1 MPAISL
7 LQIAML
13 YSMGEKKNKI
23 NGQISDEIILSA
35 IQNEKLEYKAKAIYI
50 IKKEINQ

>member
-13 YSMGEKKNKI
+13 YSMGEKNKI